1 MTSSARAAA
10 SASVTRPAVERALLV
25 FVNTEP
31 ELDAHVEGE
40 LYGLCEAARVQ
51 AVGHVRQR
59 LNQPVRATF
68 IGKGKVQELR
78 AHVVEAQADVVIVD
92 GELSGLQIRNLEEA
106 LQCRVIDRTQLILD
120 IFARRASTREGQL
133 QVELAQLTYL
143 LPRLMSVYTKF
154 ERQRG
159 GVGLRGPG
167 ETQLETDRR
176 HVRNRIAKL
185 AQEIEEVR
193 QHRELQR
200 SSRMRQPHPCVALV
214 GYTSAGKSSLM
225 NRLCRTELP
234 ADAMPFSTLDP
245 TTRRLDLPQGASVFL
260 TDTVGFIRNLPTHLV
275 AAFRSTL
282 EEVVQADL
290 ILHVIDVANPWW
302 DLQRDSVLET
312 LEVLGAASIPV
323 VMVFNKCDLLSPEE
337 RAEIESAWPEG
348 VLVSAVTGEGI
359 ETLLSAIERQVMGGW
374 STVRALLPYD
384 QSTLVEEC
392 YRSGQVKEV
401 RYLDEGI
408 WVEARVNAA
417 LRARLASYL
426 AER

>member
-1 MTSSARAAA
+1 MVRQGA
-10 SASVTRPAVERALLV
+10 PERALLV
-25 FVNTEP
+25 LTNSEP
-31 ELDAHVEGE
+31 ELDAQVEGE
-40 LYGLCEAARVQ
+40 LYGLCEAAWVQ

-59 LNQPVRATF
+59 LTKPVRATF

-78 AHVVEAQADVVIVD
+78 VHAQEARADVVIVD
-92 GELSGLQIRNLEEA
+92 GELTGLQVRNLEEA
-106 LQCRVIDRTQLILD
+106 LQRRVIDRTQLILD

-176 HVRNRIAKL
+176 QVRNRIAKL
-185 AQEIEEVR
+185 TQEIEEVK
-193 QHRELQR
+193 QHRALQR

-225 NRLCRTELP
+225 NRLCGTDLP
-234 ADAMPFSTLDP
+234 ADSMPFSTLDP
-245 TTRRLDLPQGASVFL
+245 TTRRLELPQGTSVFL

-302 DLQRDSVLET
+302 DLQRDAVLET
-312 LEVLGAASIPV
+312 LESLGASRIPLIT
-323 VMVFNKCDLLSPEE
+323 VFNKCDLVSAHDRGELS
-337 RAEIESAWPEG
+337 SAWPEA
-348 VLVSAVTGEGI
+348 VQVSAVTGEGI
-359 ETLLSAIERQVMGGW
+359 SELMQRIEHQVMGAW
-374 STVRALLPYD
+374 VTVRAMLPYD
-384 QSTLVEEC
+384 RSALVEEC
-392 YRSGQVKEV
+392 YRSGQVRAV

-408 WVEARVNAA
+408 WIEARVDSE
-417 LRARLASYL
+417 LRARLRPYVVES
-426 AER
+426 